1 MTKKRYI
8 KLLMSKGFQIREAR
22 LMAKMDVSLHGSYR
36 LAELCTSPLMYSIL
50 ETAIGNM
57 FGSAIGKNC
66 IPEFLLKSFN
76 YINCLEELEARL

>member
-50 ETAIGNM
+50 ETAISGM
-57 FGSAIGKNC
+57 YGSMIEKTC
-66 IPEFLLKSFN
+66 MPEFLLKSFN
-76 YINCLEELEARL
+76 YINCLEELETLL